1 LIKISTDWNSYEE
14 GLLNKTKGL
23 SYEKEVRKMIENIRA
38 EITTLSKA
46 EVEDRRSKSHKS
58 RDILEKI
65 NQDIEMV
72 EEYLVIAALL
82 G

>member
-1 LIKISTDWNSYEE
+1 LIKVSTDWNSYEE
-14 GLLNKTKGL
+14 GLLHKTRGL
-23 SYEKEVRKMIENIRA
+23 SYEKDVRKMIENIRA
-38 EITTLSKA
+38 EITKLSKA
-46 EVEDRRSKSHKS
+46 EVEDRRSKSHKA